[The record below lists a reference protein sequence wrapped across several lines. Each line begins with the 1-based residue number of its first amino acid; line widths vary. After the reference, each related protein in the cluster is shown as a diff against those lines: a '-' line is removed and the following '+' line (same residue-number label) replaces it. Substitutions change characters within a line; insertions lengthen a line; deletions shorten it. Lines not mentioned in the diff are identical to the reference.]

1 MKLALKSTDRYAA
14 VPKRERLYR
23 QISQW
28 KQTRSS
34 FDAQWRDIAD
44 FTWPA
49 RVRFNQTDKNRGHK
63 RHGKIINEIGT
74 FAARTLQAGM
84 FTGITSPARPWRKL
98 STPDTDL
105 NDYGPVKQALY
116 LLNERLS
123 MFNRMSNFYNAAPTV
138 FGDMGTFGIG
148 CVGLFPDAHDLYR
161 FYTFPV
167 GSYWLGV
174 NARGQVDIFYREYQS
189 TVRNLIEEFGVET
202 ASGAPDWTRFSPAVK
217 NHYDKGDYDVEIA
230 VSQVIQPN
238 QDYDPLKR
246 GSLEKRYK
254 DCYFE
259 TGSATSTAGGALQ
272 VDSVVD
278 TYLHEGGYDLFPIL
292 APRWDVTGQDTYGTS
307 CPGMEALGSIKEAQ
321 SLMKKKAK
329 GLQKQLD
336 PALTGPAHLR
346 SQKVSL
352 ISGDITYV
360 DVREGMQGLRPIH
373 ETNFSHADVRL
384 DIQDLEKRI
393 SQTYYVP
400 LFMMID
406 QMEGI
411 QPRNEREIAERHEE
425 KLLALGPV
433 LERSN
438 DEFLDPL
445 TRLELF
451 YLQSHG
457 VMPRLPDELRRMPLK
472 MEYVSMMAQAQKL
485 VGIAGTER
493 FLGFAGNLMQA
504 WPEVKDKIDA
514 DQAIDDYAD
523 RMGVPANLIRDDEEV
538 EGMRAARAQ
547 AQQQAAQAEMMASSA
562 NAAKLLSETD
572 VSTDNALTRV
582 MAGA

>member
-1 MKLALKSTDRYAA
+1 MKLALQSKQYAA
-14 VPKRERLYR
+14 VPNRERLYR
-23 QISQW
+23 QI
-28 KQTRSS
+28 
-34 FDAQWRDIAD
+34 AQWRQARASFESQWREISE

-49 RVRFNQTDKNRGHK
+49 RVRFQQTEKNRGHK
-63 RHGKIINEIGT
+63 RHSKIINEIGT

-98 STPDTDL
+98 STPDPEL

-116 LLNERLS
+116 VINERLA

-138 FGDMGTFGIG
+138 FGDMGVFGVG
-148 CVGLFPDAHDLYR
+148 CVGLFPDEQDLYR

-174 NARGQVDIFYREYQS
+174 NQRGQVDLFYREYQS
-189 TVRNLIEEFGVET
+189 TVRNLIEEFGTET
-202 ASGAPDWTRFSPAVK
+202 ASGAPDWTKFSPLIK
-217 NHYDKGDYDVEIA
+217 SCYDRGDYEVEIS

-238 QDYDPLKR
+238 QDYNPMRLDPL
-246 GSLEKRYK
+246 SKRYK

-259 TGSATSTAGGALQ
+259 TGATSMSGGLL
-272 VDSVVD
+272 VTDSVVNRS
-278 TYLHEGGYDLFPIL
+278 LHEGGYDLFPIM
-292 APRWDVTGQDTYGTS
+292 APRWDVTGQDTYATS
-307 CPGMEALGSIKEAQ
+307 CPGMEALGSIKETQ

-336 PALTGPAHLR
+336 PALTGPTHLQ
-346 SQKVSL
+346 SQKTSL

-373 ETNFSHADVRL
+373 ETKFSHADVRL

-393 SQTYYVP
+393 SQTFYVP

-457 VMPRLPDELRRMPLK
+457 LMPPLPPELQRMPLK
-472 MEYVSMMAQAQKL
+472 IEYVSMMAQAQKL

-493 FLGFAGNLMQA
+493 FLGFVGNLMEA

-514 DQAIDDYAD
+514 DQAVDDYAD
-523 RMGVPANLIRDDEEV
+523 RMGVPAHLIKDDEAV
-538 EGMRAARAQ
+538 EAIREARAQ
-547 AQQQAAQAEMMASSA
+547 AQQQAAQAEMLTNTAQ
-562 NAAKLLSETD
+562 AAELLSKTD
-572 VSTDNALTRV
+572 TSTDNALTRV